1 MKGKQVVN
9 HGPVYTAA
17 TGLSVEADVYR
28 ESESGSSLLVRE
40 AFVKKNNLKAE
51 AEHLE
56 YWWISGLVW
65 ELHGKMSRSVVKCR
79 ERSERI
85 LNVLPMRS

>member
-17 TGLSVEADVYR
+17 TGLSAEADVYR

-56 YWWISGLVW
+56 Y
-65 ELHGKMSRSVVKCR
+65 
-79 ERSERI
+79 
-85 LNVLPMRS
+85 